1 MNPDLFGLGDH
12 TAPATTPATAPRNPR
27 GRSKTAADPAPTTE
41 FSNNDGRSASAKAEQ
56 DRILAA
62 EAAELAELSDRVNRA
77 GVVQGPEAEDSA
89 PVTSPREFVID
100 RWNRYDNPGVITRLG
115 LPVGSRLRARE
126 WGAHGVEVQIRVPA
140 GTDLVTASRAVA
152 GTAERFEWG
161 RYARGVESA
170 TRLLLRRE
178 VVGDDPATPWRA
190 AGRTAAAIYTG
201 TPLGVARQ
209 LWDAAGLTVKRSSGR
224 LDCPRIVEMVV
235 GHRGPEIL
243 IDLPGGLSVDAAV
256 KTAPVMQRLLRCP
269 DLAMIPEGVRVR
281 IELRTVAP
289 PTLPKMVPL
298 TPTSLYRPSNPE
310 QAIAVGKKMF
320 LPVGVTLVGDRL
332 ERIEIRPAEVPHGV
346 LVGSPGS
353 GKSRWVRSAMTAW
366 TVSGGLL
373 AIGDPKNGELVQ
385 DWLPGCVHIS
395 TSKATIFRLLL
406 WAQVEMK
413 RRLAVQSILQRKHGV
428 TALPVQPILIVIDE
442 FGQLMTELEQSTD
455 PSDKAARS
463 EVERVVTNA
472 MQVGRSVGIHLL
484 LITQNALASSLPGGI
499 AQAASFRVSVG
510 RPTEGAGGSG
520 AVGRLFP
527 AAMRERAAEL
537 GATIPTGSRGMLL
550 TDHRGEPVIARAFYG
565 YTPGEEP
572 DGPEFTDPTHPKYV
586 DLPADIRDSWFGM
599 RAALQHIPPVVRFG
613 WRPGPDAPDDWPALS
628 LSAGPKGDQA
638 TVSVLKP
645 VPLDRLDHDTGR
657 VVPIVEN
664 ERFDPLSD
672 AYEGGFDV
680 IDLGS
685 HFAPKSY

>member
-1 MNPDLFGLGDH
+1 MSTDLFGLGDPA
-12 TAPATTPATAPRNPR
+12 APATTPATAAQSPRR
-27 GRSKTAADPAPTTE
+27 RSKTAADPAQKTK
-41 FSNNDGRSASAKAEQ
+41 SANDSVPAASAKAEQ
-56 DRILAA
+56 DRILAT
-62 EAAELAELSDRVNRA
+62 EAAELAELAERVSRA
-77 GVVQGPEAEDSA
+77 GAVQGPDAEDIA
-89 PVTSPREFVID
+89 PETSPRQFVIA
-100 RWNRYDNPGVITRLG
+100 RWNRYSSPGMITRLG
-115 LPVGSRLRARE
+115 LPADSRLRARE
-126 WGAHGVEVQIRVPA
+126 WGPTGVEVQVQVPA
-140 GTDLVTASRAVA
+140 GTDLVAASRAIA
-152 GTAERFEWG
+152 GTAERWEWG
-161 RYARGVESA
+161 RYQRGVESA
-170 TRLLLRRE
+170 TRLLLRRD

-201 TPLGVARQ
+201 TPPGVARQ
-209 LWDAAGLTVKRSSGR
+209 LWDAAGLTVKRSSGK
-224 LDCPRIVEMVV
+224 LDGPRIVEMVT
-235 GHRGPEIL
+235 GRRGPEIL
-243 IDLPGGLSVDAAV
+243 IDLPAGLSVDAAV
-256 KTAPVMQRLLRCP
+256 RTAPVMQRLLRSP

-289 PTLPKMVPL
+289 PTLPQMVPL
-298 TPTSLYRPSNPE
+298 TPTSLYRPSSPE
-310 QAIAVGKKMF
+310 QAIAVGKKLF

-353 GKSRWVRSAMTAW
+353 GKSRWVRTAMTAW

-373 AIGDPKNGELVQ
+373 AIGDPKSGELVQ
-385 DWLPGCVHIS
+385 NWLPGCVHIS

-413 RRLAVQSILQRKHGV
+413 RRLAVQSILQRRHGV
-428 TALPVQPILIVIDE
+428 TSLPVQPILVVIDE

-455 PSDKAARS
+455 PADKAARS

-520 AVGRLFP
+520 SVGRLVP
-527 AAMRERAAEL
+527 AAMRDRAAEL
-537 GATIPTGSRGMLL
+537 GATIPTGARGMLL

-572 DGPEFTDPTHPKYV
+572 DGPEFTDPTHPKYTP
-586 DLPADIRDSWFGM
+586 LPDEVRDAWFGM
-599 RAALQHIPPVVRFG
+599 RAALEHIPPVVRFG
-613 WRPGPDAPDDWPALS
+613 WRPGPDAPDVWPALS
-628 LSAGPKGDQA
+628 LSAGPKGDQPTA
-638 TVSVLKP
+638 SVLKP

-657 VVPIVEN
+657 VAPIIEN
-664 ERFDPLSD
+664 ARFDPLSD